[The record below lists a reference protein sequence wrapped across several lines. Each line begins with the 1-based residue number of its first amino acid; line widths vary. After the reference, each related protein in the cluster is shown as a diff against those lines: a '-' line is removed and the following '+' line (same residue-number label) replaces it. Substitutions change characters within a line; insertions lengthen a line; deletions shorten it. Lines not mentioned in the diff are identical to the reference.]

1 MVGDG
6 FGIPPS
12 LAQRWDEVREDLER
26 TAEAY
31 REDGWETVVLDP
43 GHVALLP
50 ERSSRTGIDV
60 LVPDNQFDGFEQV
73 IEEHSAGFDE
83 FTVYREEE
91 KGVVYC
97 LVVAEDHEDG
107 LAVFVPVYY
116 EIRKA
121 SDFVEEVDAL
131 GKLPIHVHP
140 LSKEKGIVTFEVGD
154 PETMLPER

>member
-1 MVGDG
+1 MVGNG
-6 FGIPPS
+6 FGIPAS
-12 LAQRWDEVREDLER
+12 LAQRWDEVRADLER

-50 ERSSRTGIDV
+50 ERASRMGIDV
-60 LVPDNQFDGFEQV
+60 LVPDNQFDEFERVMYEHTAGFE
-73 IEEHSAGFDE
+73 E

-97 LVVAEDHEDG
+97 LVVAEDDDDG

-121 SDFVEEVDAL
+121 TDFVEKVEDE
-131 GKLPIHVHP
+131 GRLPIHVHP
-140 LSKEKGIVTFEVGD
+140 LSKEKGIVTFEVGA